1 MNLRKNWKIYPITPF
16 FGVEKKMNDIKTK
29 KTNKNVIVNFSL
41 NKNGKK
47 KLFIFPFQKNEI
59 FKKEMR

>member
-16 FGVEKKMNDIKTK
+16 LGVEKKMNDIKTK

-41 NKNGKK
+41 NKNGK
-47 KLFIFPFQKNEI
+47 
-59 FKKEMR
+59 

>member
-1 MNLRKNWKIYPITPF
+1 MNLRENWKIYPITPF
-16 FGVEKKMNDIKTK
+16 LGVEKKMNDIKTK

-47 KLFIFPFQKNEI
+47 NFSFFL
-59 FKKEMR
+59 FKKMKYLKKK

>member
-29 KTNKNVIVNFSL
+29 KTNKNVIVNFP
-41 NKNGKK
+41 KIKTGKK
-47 KLFIFPFQKNEI
+47 NFSFFL
-59 FKKEMR
+59 FKKMKYLKKK